1 LCYRKGVLTLID
13 RYVAKLF
20 LTYFFA
26 GIVVFMTLFIIVNM
40 TSMSVTDRVPLP
52 IMLSYYGYAIPM
64 IFYQML
70 PVACLVGTLFTLMSM
85 GRANELTALF
95 SAGLSLA
102 RISTPILVLVALLSA
117 LNFGI
122 SDWLVPPFE
131 KKKNYVYFVE
141 IKKQPWLYST
151 VKTNKIWYRS
161 QNILFNI
168 KTLNAERKVAQDA
181 TFYYFDDDWNLIQL
195 INAKELNIN
204 DRQWN
209 LKSGTLTLFVPESSF
224 PLTKTFD
231 EKVITINEE
240 IGDLQST
247 TNTTDILRVNE
258 LWKFIRKNKEA
269 GLDTLRYE
277 VDYHAKFSFAFAAF
291 VMSFLGIPFTVGKA
305 RSGGWAIS
313 VGLVLGLAFFYY
325 ALYSS
330 SIAIGRHGVFPPI
343 VSAWAP
349 NVLML
354 SVGMGFLL
362 RLKR

>member
-1 LCYRKGVLTLID
+1 M
-13 RYVAKLF
+13 A
-20 LTYFFA
+20 
-26 GIVVFMTLFIIVNM
+26 
-40 TSMSVTDRVPLP
+40 
-52 IMLSYYGYAIPM
+52 YYGYSLPM
-64 IFYQML
+64 IVYQML

-95 SAGLSLA
+95 TAGLSLA
-102 RISTPILVLVALLSA
+102 RISAPILAIVAMFSA

-122 SDWLVPPFE
+122 SDWLVPAFT
-131 KKKNYVYFVE
+131 KKKNYVFFVE

-168 KTLNAERKVAQDA
+168 KTLNPETRIAQDA

-195 INAKELNIN
+195 IHAREINIHEKQWELKE
-204 DRQWN
+204 
-209 LKSGTLTLFVPESSF
+209 GTLTLFVPESSF

-231 EKVITINEE
+231 EKIITINEE
-240 IGDLQST
+240 LGDLQSN
-247 TNTTDILRVNE
+247 TNTTDTLRVNE
-258 LWKFIRKNKEA
+258 LWRFIRKNKEA

-305 RSGGWAIS
+305 RSGGWAMG

-330 SIAIGRHGVFPPI
+330 AVTLGKHGFVPPI
-343 VSAWAP
+343 ISAWAP
-349 NVLML
+349 NILML
-354 SVGMGFLL
+354 AVGMFFLL
-362 RLKR
+362 RLKK